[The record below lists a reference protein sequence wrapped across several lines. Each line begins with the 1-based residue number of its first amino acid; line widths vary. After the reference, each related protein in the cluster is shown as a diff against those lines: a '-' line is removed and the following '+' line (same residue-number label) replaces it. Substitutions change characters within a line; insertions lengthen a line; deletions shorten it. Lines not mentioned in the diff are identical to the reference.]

1 MAKLWQFLK
10 RHPKPA
16 FSDKVQTG
24 DQGKFF
30 KDRPKSSPCL
40 KGPNALA
47 QMLLSSN
54 YYALKVQALEKILEQ
69 KSGSKSC
76 LIAKLFQFLQGH
88 PKPAFSEKV
97 EKGDQG
103 KFFKKIAQ
111 RLALV

>member
-1 MAKLWQFLK
+1 M
-10 RHPKPA
+10 
-16 FSDKVQTG
+16 QTG
-24 DQGKFF
+24 EQGKFF
-30 KDRPKSSPCL
+30 KDRPKSSPRL

-54 YYALKVQALEKILEQ
+54 YYALKVQALEEILEQ

-97 EKGDQG
+97 QREDQR
-103 KFFKKIAQ
+103 KFLKNHPKSSPRFKRLKALAQ
-111 RLALV
+111 VALSCN